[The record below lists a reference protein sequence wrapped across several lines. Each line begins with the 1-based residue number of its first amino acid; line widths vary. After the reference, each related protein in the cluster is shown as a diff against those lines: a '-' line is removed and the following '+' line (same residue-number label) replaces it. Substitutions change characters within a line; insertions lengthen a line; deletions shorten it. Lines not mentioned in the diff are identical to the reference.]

1 MAYIAKLSNSGGVK
15 SLNRYVS
22 ALAGNAPFA
31 PLPTGRVAY
40 YPGTITSGNL
50 INTLGANGTVTNVT
64 QVTGNKGNAASFN
77 GSSSYVDLNFNSN
90 PTALTWAFWIK
101 AAQPSSQGQIVNN
114 VAYFADSTTN
124 FPFQIVA
131 NTSAT
136 VSALLSS
143 GNDYSIDATVTTTTN
158 VSDNSWH
165 FIAVTYTANSS
176 LKIYVDGLLSASTA
190 ISFAT
195 STSAY
200 NWFLGRD
207 AFPYSGGLPGRFLNG
222 ILDEV
227 SYYTRELSLAEVQAL
242 MLQNEG

>member
-31 PLPTGRVAY
+31 PLPAGRVAY

-50 INTLGANGTVTNVT
+50 VNTLGTNGTGTNVT
-64 QVTGNKGNAASFN
+64 QVAGNKGNAVSFN
-77 GSSSYVDLNFNSN
+77 GSSSYVDLNFASN
-90 PTALTWAFWIK
+90 PSALTWAFWIK
-101 AAQPSSQGQIVNN
+101 AAQPAAQGQIINN

-143 GNDYSIDATVTTTTN
+143 GNDYSIDATVTSATN
-158 VSDNSWH
+158 VSDNTWH
-165 FIAVTYTANSS
+165 FVAVTYTANDSVK
-176 LKIYVDGLLSASTA
+176 LYVDGLLSASTA
-190 ISFAT
+190 INFAV

-200 NWFLGRD
+200 DWYLGRD

-222 ILDEV
+222 ALDEI